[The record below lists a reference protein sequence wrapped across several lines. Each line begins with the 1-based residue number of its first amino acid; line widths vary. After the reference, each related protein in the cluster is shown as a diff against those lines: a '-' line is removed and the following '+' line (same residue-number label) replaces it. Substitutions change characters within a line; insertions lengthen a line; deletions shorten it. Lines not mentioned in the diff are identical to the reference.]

1 MRYLM
6 QQKLFALGDDFFIKD
21 ENGRDLFFVD
31 GKVFS
36 FGDKL
41 SFQDMERNEL
51 AFIKQ
56 RVFAWRPT
64 YHIYRDGAVVA
75 TVRKKLLTFLRCKFF
90 IDVAGA
96 GQIVADGSI
105 LDHEYTLRR
114 GGRTIAGV
122 SKEWFTIRD
131 TYGVDIADGEDDL
144 LLLAAVIVIDMVC
157 HKPRHN
163 SN

>member
-6 QQKLFALGDDFFIKD
+6 QQKFFALGDDFFIKD
-21 ENGRDLFFVD
+21 ESGRDLFFVD
-31 GKVFS
+31 GRVLS

-56 RVFAWRPT
+56 RVFSWRPT
-64 YHIYRDGAVVA
+64 YHICRGGTVVA
-75 TVRKKLLTFLRCKFF
+75 TVRKKLLTFFRCKFW
-90 IDVAGA
+90 IDVPGSP
-96 GQIVADGSI
+96 QTIADGSI
-105 LDHEYTLRR
+105 LDHEYAFTR
-114 GGRTIAGV
+114 GGRTIGRV

-131 TYGVDIADGEDDL
+131 TYGVDIADGQDDL

-157 HKPRHN
+157 HKPRHHN
-163 SN
+163 N